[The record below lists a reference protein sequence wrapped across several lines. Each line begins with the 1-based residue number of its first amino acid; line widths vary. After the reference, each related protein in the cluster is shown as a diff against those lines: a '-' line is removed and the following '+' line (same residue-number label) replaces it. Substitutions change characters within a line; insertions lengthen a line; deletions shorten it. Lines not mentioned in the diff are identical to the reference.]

1 MDAWDRSLDRS
12 GLPLMRVG
20 RGPARIAFA
29 APLPL
34 GIAAERE
41 LAEIL
46 LTERC
51 QVWRVREGLATGLPE
66 GWRLTGLDDVWLGA
80 PSLSGMIAAADYA
93 IELDAEEDPGSTG
106 AEISASSIEAGSAA
120 LMRAHAL
127 PRERAKGG
135 GVVVYDLRPLLLD
148 LCVATAGPPVVLRAR
163 TRIHASLG
171 SGRPEEVVAAL
182 GQTLGIPI
190 VARSVVRERVLLG
203 EEIAEG
209 AV

>member
-1 MDAWDRSLDRS
+1 
-12 GLPLMRVG
+12 
-20 RGPARIAFA
+20 
-29 APLPL
+29 
-34 GIAAERE
+34 
-41 LAEIL
+41 
-46 LTERC
+46 
-51 QVWRVREGLATGLPE
+51 
-66 GWRLTGLDDVWLGA
+66 
-80 PSLSGMIAAADYA
+80 
-93 IELDAEEDPGSTG
+93 
-106 AEISASSIEAGSAA
+106 
-120 LMRAHAL
+120 MRAHAL